1 VIVGRTGAGVIVGR
15 AAAGGVVV
23 FGAEQV
29 IAQPLQRGPVGGR
42 ERLAIVQPG
51 QRRQRRQLDGGR
63 RLAVAWLAAMWVAV
77 GPGRVG
83 LDAGDGFLLPACR

>member
-51 QRRQRRQLDGGR
+51 QRRQRR
-63 RLAVAWLAAMWVAV
+63 
-77 GPGRVG
+77 
-83 LDAGDGFLLPACR
+83 